1 MGNIATETDSM
12 QRERV
17 EEDEQKKKVA
27 MEGT

>member
-1 MGNIATETDSM
+1 MGNIATEIDSM
-12 QRERV
+12 QRKKV